1 MMIVIVVLSYY
12 NSILGKEMSTLLP
25 VYSLL
30 RDINESLDHNP
41 DGQFELL
48 KFAAVIAK
56 AIPLGVL
63 ENVESVTEFYLKLSS
78 SPKFEPKKDAYL
90 AAFLEMVHTDLKF
103 LEMYKREFRIT
114 EDQLLECRKELRFA
128 NLVVKICNELSA
140 DGFYKFKEVLRSQLA
155 PTNPKNIK
163 SKIQLFTRLLCDT
176 VLKENNLESWMKQ
189 IPLER
194 IVCLIQKYRNP
205 TLEDNEE
212 GK

>member
-1 MMIVIVVLSYY
+1 MMIVVLVLSYY

-30 RDINESLDHNP
+30 RDINESLDRNP
-41 DGQFELL
+41 DGRFEML
-48 KFAAVIAK
+48 KFAAGIAK

-63 ENVESVTEFYLKLSS
+63 ENVANVTEFYLKLSS
-78 SPKFEPKKDAYL
+78 NPKFEPKKDAYL
-90 AAFLEMVHTDLKF
+90 AAFLEMVHTDLDF
-103 LEMYKREFRIT
+103 LETYKREFKIT
-114 EDQLLECRKELRFA
+114 EAQLLECRKELGFA
-128 NLVVKICNELSA
+128 NLVVQICNELSA
-140 DGFYKFKEVLRSQLA
+140 DGFDI
-155 PTNPKNIK
+155 KNIK
-163 SKIQLFTRLLCDT
+163 YKIQRFTRVFCDT
-176 VLKENNLESWMKQ
+176 VLKDNNLESWMKQ